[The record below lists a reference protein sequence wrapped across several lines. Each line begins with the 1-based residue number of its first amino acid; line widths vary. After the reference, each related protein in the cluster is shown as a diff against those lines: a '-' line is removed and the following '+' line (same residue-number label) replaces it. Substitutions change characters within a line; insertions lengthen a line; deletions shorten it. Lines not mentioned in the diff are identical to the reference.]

1 MSGFKGFSTE
11 GLEFL
16 TTLGSKDKS
25 WLDVNRGTYQSK
37 VAETAKSFVD
47 ALGPILQDTISP
59 DLEFSAKVN
68 GSIAPIN
75 NDIRFSPDAS
85 PYKDHLLFKFWEGP
99 DKKIAPRLYVRL
111 SEESVGFASGVFF
124 HDVDAWRAKVDDDK
138 AGAQLVEVISQ
149 VNRSVKGLDVAGA
162 ALKRVPKPFNPE
174 HPRAD
179 LLRHKSLQ
187 LRWSEPTPKG
197 VTSARFV
204 DWTTKRLQKV
214 APLHHW
220 LVEHL

>member
-11 GLEFL
+11 ALEFL

-25 WLDVNRGTYQSK
+25 WLDENRETYQSE
-37 VAETAKSFVD
+37 VAEVAKKFVD
-47 ALGPILQDTISP
+47 ALGPVLLDTISP
-59 DLEFSAKVN
+59 ALQFSAKVN

-85 PYKDHLLFKFWEGP
+85 PYKDYLLFKFWEGP

-111 SEESVGFASGVFF
+111 SEEAVGFASGAYF
-124 HDVDAWRAKVDDDK
+124 HDIDAWRRKVDDDTV
-138 AGAQLVEVISQ
+138 GHHLTETISQ
-149 VNRSVKGLDVAGA
+149 IKKASKGLDVTGTS
-162 ALKRVPKPFNPE
+162 LKRVPKPFDPD

-179 LLRHKSLQ
+179 LLRHKSIQ
-187 LRWSEPTPKG
+187 IRWAEPTPKG

-204 DWTTKRLQKV
+204 DWTAKRLQKV

>member
-1 MSGFKGFSTE
+1 MD
-11 GLEFL
+11 L
-16 TTLGSKDKS
+16 
-25 WLDVNRGTYQSK
+25 NRGTYQVE
-37 VAETAKSFVD
+37 VAETAKRFVD

-59 DLEFSAKVN
+59 NLQFSAKVN

-85 PYKDHLLFKFWEGP
+85 PYKDALLFKFWEGS
-99 DKKIAPRLYVRL
+99 DKKLAPRLYVRV
-111 SEESVGFASGVFF
+111 SEDSVGFASGAYF
-124 HDVDAWRAKVDDDK
+124 HNIDAWRSKVDDDK
-138 AGAQLVEVISQ
+138 AGPQLTDAISQ
-149 VNRSVKGLDVAGA
+149 IKKKVRGLDVVGN
-162 ALKRVPKPFNPE
+162 ALKRVPKPFDPE

-179 LLRHKSLQ
+179 LLRYKSIQ

-204 DWTTKRLQKV
+204 DWTAKRLEKV